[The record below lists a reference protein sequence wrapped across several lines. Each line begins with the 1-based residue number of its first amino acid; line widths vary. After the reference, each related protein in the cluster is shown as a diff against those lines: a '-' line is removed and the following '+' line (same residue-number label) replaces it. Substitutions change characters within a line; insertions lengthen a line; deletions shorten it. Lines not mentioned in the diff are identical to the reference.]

1 VSPPPARHAA
11 RRAGGSGSMS
21 PRMAVGRL
29 PARNKARAPPSA
41 ATTTSAAA
49 SSRLNNARSG
59 RTPLATTMA
68 VLPPVLP
75 CIDTTQPPSLY
86 YRWLSLL
93 ADVAQLAEHPFRKWA
108 VVGSNPTI
116 GSHSSNKQA
125 RQHG

>member
-1 VSPPPARHAA
+1 
-11 RRAGGSGSMS
+11 MS
-21 PRMAVGRL
+21 PRMAVGRH
-29 PARNKARAPPSA
+29 PARNNAHAPPSA

-86 YRWLSLL
+86 YRWPSLP

-116 GSHSSNKQA
+116 GSLFCDDLGRERGYDA
-125 RQHG
+125 RLRPFV